1 MANWVAPGI
10 AHLLMFPGTENDL
23 VQFFWGFFFFGFFFI
38 LSDFPIL
45 SFLSGQSLFPA
56 QTQGRGLINEA
67 SVPSYPNQSVNT
79 YKN

>member
-1 MANWVAPGI
+1 MVNWVAPGI

-23 VQFFWGFFFFGFFFI
+23 VQFFVFFFFFI

>member
-1 MANWVAPGI
+1 MTLCSFFV
-10 AHLLMFPGTENDL
+10 L
-23 VQFFWGFFFFGFFFI
+23 VFFFFFI

-56 QTQGRGLINEA
+56 QTQGWGLINEA